1 MHVWKKTIVIALI
14 ILGAI
19 IVLRV
24 PYFVDDLA
32 CDNYKKSIESSI
44 AGVTEIEVLDMLNGC
59 GNVASGDHTFLIVN
73 VLIKTD
79 LAKEAVESKCADA
92 YEVVNFHDVY
102 SKSKTSERFAPYVT
116 DDTEN
121 YYVVVYA
128 KSAPFYWFD
137 LRGH

>member
-1 MHVWKKTIVIALI
+1 MHAWKKTIVTVLIA
-14 ILGAI
+14 LGAI
-19 IVLRV
+19 IVLRL

-44 AGVTEIEVLDMLNGC
+44 AGVTEIEVLDILNGC
-59 GNVASGDHTFLIVN
+59 GNVANGDHTFLIVN

-79 LAKEAVESKCADA
+79 LTKEDIKSKCADA
-92 YEVVNFHDVY
+92 YDVVSFNDLY
-102 SKSKTSERFAPYVT
+102 SESKTSKHFSPYIT
-116 DDTEN
+116 DDVEN

>member
-1 MHVWKKTIVIALI
+1 MHAWKKTIVIALI
-14 ILGAI
+14 VLGAVM
-19 IVLRV
+19 VLRV

-44 AGVTEIEVLDMLNGC
+44 AGVSEIEVLDVLNKC
-59 GNVASGDHTFLIVN
+59 GNVANGDHTFLIVN
-73 VLIKTD
+73 ALIRTN
-79 LAKEAVESKCADA
+79 LPKETVKNKFPDA
-92 YEVVNFHDVY
+92 YEVVKYNDLY
-102 SKSKTSERFAPYVT
+102 IDSNESKQFAEYIT
-116 DDTEN
+116 DGAEN